1 MDKLLSI
8 MRQIKPNV
16 DFLASK
22 DIITDGLLS
31 SMDIMTLISYLNKEY
46 DIERGIGELRPENF
60 KTIESIIQMI
70 NKLKENN

>member
-46 DIERGIGELRPENF
+46 DIEIGIGELRPENF